1 LLVELDAWVE
11 AADPPTLE
19 TEDVDFEVDAR
30 VVRDIE
36 EFVPAVTVLFE
47 KPVEALVVVA
57 LPPTIVADDTDAV
70 VLAEVCTGADGRTK
84 VLRPAACSMDMICGN
99 MVASTAGIPKI

>member
-1 LLVELDAWVE
+1 VDAWVE

-19 TEDVDFEVDAR
+19 TEDVDVR
-30 VVRDIE
+30 VARDIE

-47 KPVEALVVVA
+47 NPAKALVVVA
-57 LPPTIVADDTDAV
+57 LPPTIVDVVVADDIDAV
-70 VLAEVCTGADGRTK
+70 VLAEVCTGADGRIK

-99 MVASTAGIPKI
+99 MVASTPGIPKI